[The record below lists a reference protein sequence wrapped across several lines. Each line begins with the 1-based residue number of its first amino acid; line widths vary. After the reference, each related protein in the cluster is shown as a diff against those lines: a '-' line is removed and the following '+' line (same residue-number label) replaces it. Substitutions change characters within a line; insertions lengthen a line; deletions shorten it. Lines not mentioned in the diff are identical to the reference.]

1 MLLYD
6 PCELNLDDHELQ
18 QLANFM
24 RGYRVTDESIELALQ
39 TLFQAGE
46 CELTLSTRE
55 RLVKMLPPGTEQL
68 RMVEQ

>member
-24 RGYRVTDESIELALQ
+24 RGYRVTDESIEMALQ

-46 CELTLSTRE
+46 YELTLSTRE

-68 RMVEQ
+68 RMIEQ

>member
-1 MLLYD
+1 MRLYD

-24 RGYRVTDESIELALQ
+24 RGYRVNDESIEMALQ

-46 CELTLSTRE
+46 CELTQSTRE

>member
-24 RGYRVTDESIELALQ
+24 RGYRVTEESIEMALQ
-39 TLFQAGE
+39 TLFEAGE
-46 CELTLSTRE
+46 CELTQSTRE

-68 RMVEQ
+68 RMIQQ

>member
-24 RGYRVTDESIELALQ
+24 RGYRVTDESIEMALQ

-55 RLVKMLPPGTEQL
+55 RLVKMLPPGTEQ
-68 RMVEQ
+68 MKMIEQ

>member
-1 MLLYD
+1 MRLYD

-24 RGYRVTDESIELALQ
+24 RGYRVTDESIEMALQ

-46 CELTLSTRE
+46 CELTQSTRE

-68 RMVEQ
+68 RMVKH

>member
-24 RGYRVTDESIELALQ
+24 RGYRVTDESIEMALQ
-39 TLFQAGE
+39 TLFRAGE
-46 CELTLSTRE
+46 CELTQSTRE